1 MNNILSEKEY
11 QRYIIDYLIENNGYI
26 ERKCKTDYDRTKAG
40 YNSEQFIK
48 QFMTSSL
55 AKELDSTYNRMQWAG
70 EEYLLEEFA
79 DRCPNAPK
87 DGKLYDNEVLY
98 WAGYVYRYWHFLTGE
113 SSKDIYKQAPAETM
127 NTNYLM
133 FHCMDTELAIE
144 DLKEIHQ
151 QKVKKRSKSGRKA
164 MSDMIQSD

>member
-1 MNNILSEKEY
+1 MAAVRIRRWKRYRRLS
-11 QRYIIDYLIENNGYI
+11 R
-26 ERKCKTDYDRTKAG
+26 RR
-40 YNSEQFIK
+40 
-48 QFMTSSL
+48 
-55 AKELDSTYNRMQWAG
+55 
-70 EEYLLEEFA
+70 LL
-79 DRCPNAPK
+79 N
-87 DGKLYDNEVLY
+87 LHHNEVLY

-144 DLKEIHQ
+144 DLKEIHR